1 MAKNKKDSD
10 SEEQSQNTNIVF
22 GERDSE
28 SDSLYMELSNT
39 QTKELIEY
47 GVEKNNETS
56 RARRN
61 NDDTLISSHKGS
73 SPQGEANTLPTCV
86 TLVQALNEAGE
97 NWSHPIDNTEKD
109 DNVDCIAYDKDN
121 NKKEL
126 HIQVVRAKSDKNFWR
141 HLAKKGQI
149 EQEVSINELL
159 TDLKLSIEKKSEIPP
174 PQRQHLVLALDA
186 TKLPVFIFDDVL
198 KEYILRY
205 GAWTHSLGF
214 QSVWLVGPLST
225 NTKRL
230 DIKSSL

>member
-1 MAKNKKDSD
+1 MAKNKKHSG
-10 SEEQSQNTNIVF
+10 SEKQPQNTNIQ
-22 GERDSE
+22 DSE

-56 RARRN
+56 RARQN
-61 NDDTLISSHKGS
+61 NDNTFTHSLTGS

-97 NWSHPIDNTEKD
+97 NWSHPIDNTEKN

-126 HIQVVRAKSDKNFWR
+126 RIQVVHAMTDENFWQQ
-141 HLAKKGQI
+141 LSQKGQI
-149 EQEVSINELL
+149 AREASINELL
-159 TDLKLSIEKKSEIPP
+159 AILKLSIEKKIKIPP
-174 PQRQHLVLALDA
+174 PQRPHLVLALDA
-186 TKLPVFIFDDVL
+186 TKLPVFIFDGVL

-205 GAWTHSLGF
+205 GSWTHSLGF

-230 DIKSSL
+230 D

>member
-10 SEEQSQNTNIVF
+10 SEEQQQNANLLF
-22 GERDSE
+22 EEASE
-28 SDSLYMELSNT
+28 SSESLDIELRKT

-47 GVEKNNETS
+47 GTHKNNETS

-61 NDDTLISSHKGS
+61 NDHTLTYSFKGS

-97 NWSHPIDNTEKD
+97 NWSHPTENTKKD
-109 DNVDCIAYDKDN
+109 DDIDCRAFDKND

-126 HIQVVRAKSDKNFWR
+126 HIQVVRAMTDKNFWQN
-141 HLAKKGQI
+141 LAQEGQI

-159 TDLKLSIEKKSEIPP
+159 TALKLSLEKKSKIPP
-174 PQRQHLVLALDA
+174 SRRPDLVLALDA
-186 TKLPVFIFDDVL
+186 TQLPVFIFDAVL

-205 GAWTHSLGF
+205 GSWTHSLGF
-214 QSVWLVGPLST
+214 QSVWLVGPLPS

-230 DIKSSL
+230 DIDL